1 MEGRW
6 IKADRNP
13 NEVLVGDDEFE
24 NGWMPRDVMVGTLG
38 ERRLGTDMDREKAGG
53 RGRSGRRKWRS
64 TGCWGRARIGESV
77 ACTIEL
83 ATERVDGDVAPM
95 AELGLGQTRAPE
107 VGNNR

>member
-6 IKADRNP
+6 IKTDRNP

-53 RGRSGRRKWRS
+53 RGRSGRWKWRS
-64 TGCWGRARIGESV
+64 TGCRGRARSGESV

-83 ATERVDGDVAPM
+83 ATERVEGDVAPV
-95 AELGLGQTRAPE
+95 AELGLGQPRASE
-107 VGNNR
+107 VGNNH